1 MRKMPQVH
9 SHHAKHGTM
18 PQIRLPNIRGARQ
31 AYTRMHRLRAAPCNA
46 QRHVDADQTQTTRCT
61 AVLNTLGGFR
71 LRGRNFELIK
81 IPSATTTLQL
91 LLVDE
96 AGEVVSVHVDADKRF
111 VVWKYGAPNAR
122 VRKEADRLILEVC
135 RGD

>member
-1 MRKMPQVH
+1 
-9 SHHAKHGTM
+9 
-18 PQIRLPNIRGARQ
+18 
-31 AYTRMHRLRAAPCNA
+31 
-46 QRHVDADQTQTTRCT
+46 
-61 AVLNTLGGFR
+61 VLNTLGGFR